1 LELDLLADPNRG
13 IAASTV
19 RLFDLPVERLGQGGR
34 AGADAVGSSAPAM
47 TDHLADGRFIGLL
60 ESAPDAIVI
69 VDAGGEIVL
78 ANAQTEKL
86 FGRTRQE
93 LVGRGIEILIPERF
107 RPQHPDYKESFF
119 REPRVRAMGAGL
131 DLWALRKDGTE
142 FPVEI
147 SLSPL
152 ENEEG
157 MLVIAAI
164 RDITESRRFEDELR
178 DKNVQL
184 QAASQAK
191 DRFLASMSH
200 ELRTP
205 LNAVLGFTGT
215 ILMGLGGPLT
225 EEQKHQLEIVQASG
239 KHLLSII
246 NDLLDI
252 AKIESGEVEVEFEPV
267 DCREV
272 LQQVVAAMRPLAEA
286 KGIDLEMSAPDH
298 DVTVQTDSRSVSQI
312 LFNFTNNAIKFTE
325 EGNGNIQLRLESHD
339 RGGGSVTRFSV
350 VDTGIGIKAA
360 GREKLFNAF
369 QQVERGFEGTG
380 LGLYISQKLAV
391 LIDARIAFESEFGEG
406 STFVLELV

>member
-1 LELDLLADPNRG
+1 
-13 IAASTV
+13 
-19 RLFDLPVERLGQGGR
+19 
-34 AGADAVGSSAPAM
+34 M
-47 TDHLADGRFIGLL
+47 
-60 ESAPDAIVI
+60 VI

-86 FGRTRQE
+86 FGHSRQE
-93 LVGRGIEILIPERF
+93 LVGSGIEILIPERF
-107 RPQHPDYKESFF
+107 RPRHPGYKEGFF

-131 DLWALRKDGTE
+131 DLWALRKDGAE

-164 RDITESRRFEDELR
+164 RDTTESKRFEAELR
-178 DKNVQL
+178 ETNVQL
-184 QAASQAK
+184 EAASQAK

-215 ILMGLGGPLT
+215 ILLGLSGPLT
-225 EEQKHQLEIVQASG
+225 AEQKHHLEIVQASG

-246 NDLLDI
+246 NDLLDV
-252 AKIESGEVEVEFEPV
+252 AKIESGEVELELEPV

-272 LQQVVAAMRPLAEA
+272 LTQVVSVMRPLAEA
-286 KGIDLEMSAPDH
+286 KGIDLEMSVPDH

-325 EGNGNIQLRLESHD
+325 EGNGNIQLKLESHD
-339 RGGGSVTRFSV
+339 RGGGSVTRYSV

-360 GREKLFNAF
+360 DREKLFTAF
-369 QQVERGFEGTG
+369 QQVERGYEGTG
-380 LGLYISQKLAV
+380 LGLYVSQKLAL
-391 LIDARIAFESEFGEG
+391 LIDARITFESEFGEG
-406 STFVLELV
+406 STFVLELG